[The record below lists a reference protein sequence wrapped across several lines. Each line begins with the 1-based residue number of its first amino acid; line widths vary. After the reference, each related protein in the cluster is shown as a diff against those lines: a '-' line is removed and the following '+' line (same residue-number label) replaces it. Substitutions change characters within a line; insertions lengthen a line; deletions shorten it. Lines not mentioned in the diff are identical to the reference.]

1 VSRFLIEHSWKEF
14 PHQPSDYAANP
25 QIVKEDGWVFVSVGI
40 CFVFVAI
47 FDAYSWVYHPFQR
60 NILVDVN
67 DKSEAEQ
74 MQLQALIQN
83 ESVIG
88 NSSVHLG
95 ESFANLYNMI
105 ATSVD
110 SKQGNS
116 FVRVFEIQEF
126 LHLLLSAAMFQTAT
140 FIVYDAHTEA
150 E

>member
-1 VSRFLIEHSWKEF
+1 M
-14 PHQPSDYAANP
+14 
-25 QIVKEDGWVFVSVGI
+25 
-40 CFVFVAI
+40 
-47 FDAYSWVYHPFQR
+47 
-60 NILVDVN
+60 N

-116 FVRVFEIQEF
+116 FVRVFEIPEF
-126 LHLLLSAAMFQTAT
+126 LYLLLSAAMFQTAA

-150 E
+150 EIDDKYFFYGSILAFFTVSVFSDILF